1 MQQST
6 READISITHFQGLEG
21 LESLRGVWN
30 EILSG
35 MTRRHFFHLWEWHF
49 SYLKCLEPDPQ
60 SFLYFLFTKA
70 KTPVAIFPLRVI
82 KVFLGGMQL
91 KALASPSH
99 SHMLLG
105 DLICNKDA
113 LHLPLFQLLSKY
125 LRNQKKSWDLIQLFR
140 LLEGACALQLIL
152 KHPPAMFVQTHDGCC
167 DFIDTTGEYPSF
179 VSGLSKNFRRS
190 LKRARQYLDK
200 LSGVEFN
207 FTHYGPVLEE
217 KLDSF
222 MDVEASG
229 WKGAQGSGTA
239 IKLNPNL
246 RCFYRTLTSRLCA
259 YDSVSINSLNAD
271 GKCIAAQFCILLDN
285 TAYIVKIGYDESYK
299 RYAPGNL
306 LVDFFIKKSIE
317 DSTIMNINLLTD
329 AEWHMDWKPKSLD
342 KSTLY
347 IYNATPLGLIGFVIL
362 KSYPLLK
369 KYYEAYIQPH
379 LSKRTQEK
387 IERLSRET

>member
-1 MQQST
+1 M
-6 READISITHFQGLEG
+6 AG
-21 LESLRGVWN
+21 LESLKDTWN
-30 EILSG
+30 EIVSG
-35 MTRRHFFHLWEWHF
+35 MNRRHFFHLWEWHF

-60 SFLYFLFTKA
+60 SFQYFLFTKE
-70 KTPVAIFPLRVI
+70 KMPVAIFPLRAT

-91 KALASPSH
+91 RALASPSH

-113 LHLPLFQLLSKY
+113 LHLPLFQLLSQY
-125 LRNQKKSWDLIQLFR
+125 LRDQKKTWDLIQLYR
-140 LLEGACALQLIL
+140 LLEDACALQLIL
-152 KHPPAMFVQTHDGCC
+152 KHPPAIYAQTHDGRC
-167 DFIDTTGEYPSF
+167 DFIDTTVEYTSF

-200 LSGVEFN
+200 LSGVEFS
-207 FTHYGPVLEE
+207 FTQNGSALEE
-217 KLDSF
+217 RLDTF
-222 MDVEASG
+222 MNVEASG

-239 IKLNPNL
+239 IKLNQNL
-246 RCFYRTLTSRLCA
+246 GCFYRTLTSKLSA
-259 YDSVSINSLNAD
+259 FDNVSINTLNAD

-306 LVDFFIKKSIE
+306 LLDFFVKKCIE
-317 DSTIMNINLLTD
+317 DCTIMNINLLTD
-329 AEWHMDWKPKSLD
+329 AEWHVDWKPYSYD

-347 IYNATPLGLIGFVIL
+347 IFNATPPGLIGFVIL

-369 KYYEAYIQPH
+369 KYYETYLKPH
-379 LSKRTQEK
+379 LSRRIQKK
-387 IERLSRET
+387 IEGLSRET